1 MIFNLAE
8 SCVSATGRAE
18 HNVKG
23 RMKPSNGRLTFHS
36 KRREGQGKKKTT
48 PESLGWISF
57 PMKRLHFHL
66 KE

>member
-23 RMKPSNGRLTFHS
+23 RMKPFNGRLTFHS
-36 KRREGQGKKKTT
+36 KRREGQGKKKNNA
-48 PESLGWISF
+48 
-57 PMKRLHFHL
+57 
-66 KE
+66 